1 MHVWVLSQLVGSPGT
16 ERFLRAVDRAG
27 HRATLLHPLD
37 VGLELG
43 GPAPMHAGLDGRRPT
58 RGVLVNGERTELP
71 DVVFTRMGAAS
82 PQAGLHV
89 LLQLEALGVPV
100 INAPLPLWRARDK
113 VRSFQVLDAAG
124 VPTPASVV
132 LGRQLSAAALERAL
146 GAPPWVLK
154 APEGTKGEAVFLVQD
169 AAGLAALPA
178 DGAVPYVAQRFVPEA
193 RGADVRVMVVDGQAR
208 GAMRRHARGGDFRAN
223 LALGG
228 RAEAVD
234 LDAGAEGLALAEL
247 AVRACAAHGLV
258 VAGVDL
264 LESADGPLVIEVNGS
279 PGFAGIEDATG
290 LDLAG
295 QVVELLTELLAARA
309 S

>member
-27 HRATLLHPLD
+27 HRSTFLHPLD
-37 VGLELG
+37 IGLEIG
-43 GPAPMHAGLDGRRPT
+43 GALSD
-58 RGVLVNGERTELP
+58 RGVLIDGERAELP

-100 INAPLPLWRARDK
+100 VNAPMPLWRARDK
-113 VRSFQVLDAAG
+113 VRSFQVLDAAC
-124 VPTPASVV
+124 VPTPVSVV
-132 LGRQLSAAALERAL
+132 LGRQLSATALERAL
-146 GAPPWVLK
+146 GAPPWVIK
-154 APEGTKGEAVFLVQD
+154 APEGTKGEAVFLVED
-169 AAGLAALPA
+169 AAGLCALPA
-178 DGAVPYVAQRFVPEA
+178 DGTVPYVAQRFVPEA
-193 RGADVRVMVVDGQAR
+193 RGADVRVMVVGGEAR

-228 RAEAVD
+228 RAEPVD
-234 LDAGAEGLALAEL
+234 LDAGAEGLALAAL
-247 AVRACAAHGLV
+247 AVRAADAHGLV

-295 QVVELLTELLAARA
+295 QVVELLTERFG
-309 S
+309 